1 VAPWCTGASTK
12 TLYQLLSWLLM
23 GVKLSF
29 LLSGPAATVL
39 VLSCS
44 ALPFVLFACC
54 GCYLRYAVVIYAF
67 GNCPLW
73 HSINLGT
80 HSLHVALFTST
91 WMFEISSFS
100 AVDCGALSFPLN
112 GSSYGGS
119 TTFPNSVHFSCDP
132 GFILH
137 GSSKRTCMATGSWSG
152 IATTCAGKWKLK
164 KHLKQ
169 PWTGNPFTH
178 THSFTTHYA
187 LTLTLIYSLIRRARR
202 NCCLLQRLEL
212 CLAKELSS
220 ELFRENFLVISK
232 FYPLRYLSLVNRGE

>member
-1 VAPWCTGASTK
+1 MTFH
-12 TLYQLLSWLLM
+12 Q
-23 GVKLSF
+23 F
-29 LLSGPAATVL
+29 
-39 VLSCS
+39 
-44 ALPFVLFACC
+44 
-54 GCYLRYAVVIYAF
+54 RNI
-67 GNCPLW
+67 
-73 HSINLGT
+73 

-91 WMFEISSFS
+91 WMLEISSFS

-112 GSSYGGS
+112 GSSHGGS

-178 THSFTTHYA
+178 TRSFTTHYA

-202 NCCLLQRLEL
+202 NCCLLKRLEL
-212 CLAKELSS
+212 CLAKERSS

-232 FYPLRYLSLVNRGE
+232 FYPLRYLSLVNRREELLFLLELLCIIATWPMYLRCWASQNTGAVWVLHFLAISSLLYLYLFTPPPPMGRSPPSFPYL

>member
-1 VAPWCTGASTK
+1 MTFH
-12 TLYQLLSWLLM
+12 Q
-23 GVKLSF
+23 F
-29 LLSGPAATVL
+29 
-39 VLSCS
+39 
-44 ALPFVLFACC
+44 
-54 GCYLRYAVVIYAF
+54 RNI
-67 GNCPLW
+67 
-73 HSINLGT
+73 

-91 WMFEISSFS
+91 WMLEISSFS

-112 GSSYGGS
+112 GSSHGGS

-152 IATTCAGKWKLK
+152 IATTCAGKWKLN

-178 THSFTTHYA
+178 TRSFTTHYA
-187 LTLTLIYSLIRRARR
+187 LTPTLIYSLIRRARR

-212 CLAKELSS
+212 CLAKERSS
-220 ELFRENFLVISK
+220 ELFRENFSSHFQILSTTLAVPCEPAWRAIVFVGVALHYSYMTDVFEVLGFTKYWRCLGLTYLGDIVIAVFVFVRPSTANGMK
-232 FYPLRYLSLVNRGE
+232 STVVSFFIN